1 MSQLGKLLKH
11 YAGWLAL
18 ILVLLV
24 VQAFCDLALPDYT
37 SNIVNVGIQQG
48 GVESAAPEE
57 IRASEFQKIITLTS
71 KENQELIKESYYLTE
86 DGKEISWDQSFEQIT
101 SDDRYHFVLK
111 GSADLERLEPV
122 IGRSIMAVSMI
133 DSDSEQAKAMQSAM
147 REKLPE
153 EMKNIPMMDLF
164 LQLPEE
170 QLAPIVSQIDEQLR
184 EVPDSIVSQSAI
196 SYVKNE
202 YSAIGRDVEQ
212 IQKNYIWM
220 TGLKML
226 GVALV
231 AMVCT
236 IAVTFLA
243 SRIAAG
249 YSRDLRSGAFK
260 KVLSFSSK
268 EMDHF
273 STASLITRCTND
285 IQQIQMLL
293 VMMCRM
299 VFYAPII
306 GIGALIKLSS
316 KGSSMTWVIGLAVV
330 VIMSIVLMLFTFVMP
345 KFKVLQKMVD
355 KVNLIAREILTG
367 LPVIRAFST
376 QKHEEK
382 RFDDANRDL
391 TKTNL
396 FVNRVMTCM
405 MPTMM
410 FVMNGVSVL
419 IIWVGAGKVDAGV
432 MQVGDL
438 MAFIQYAMQIIMA
451 FLMISMMSIMLP
463 RAWVSVRRLGEIY
476 SEPLSI
482 HDPETPQQPME
493 EKKGWVEFKNVSF
506 RYPNAEE
513 DVLSNITFTA
523 KPGETVA
530 LIGSTG
536 SGKST
541 LLNLIPRFFDVTEGE
556 LLVDGV
562 DVRELSQHELRAKLG
577 YVPQKAVLFSGTIR
591 SNISYGNEQATDE
604 EVVKAAEIA
613 QSAEFIDE
621 KPEGYDSAISQGG
634 GNVSGGQKQRL
645 SIARAIATKPEIYLF
660 DDSFSALDFKTDVTL
675 RKALRTAT
683 KDSTILIVAQR
694 ISTVINAD
702 QILVLDEGRIVG
714 KGTHKELL
722 KNCEVY
728 QQIALSQLS
737 KEELD
742 HE

>member
-562 DVRELSQHELRAKLG
+562 DVRALSQHELRAKLG

-591 SNISYGNEQATDE
+591 SNISYGNEQATDG

>member
-482 HDPETPQQPME
+482 HDPETPQQPVE

-506 RYPNAEE
+506 RYPNAKE

>member
-111 GSADLERLEPV
+111 GSAELERLEPV

-153 EMKNIPMMDLF
+153 KMKNIPMMDLF

-482 HDPETPQQPME
+482 HDPETPQQPVE

-562 DVRELSQHELRAKLG
+562 DVRALSQHELRAKLG